1 MAYLVRIN
9 PARNERRYYL
19 IAVQSTIL
27 GQWCVV
33 CVHGRI
39 DRSARPLPPI
49 PCADEPAALAL
60 AERIE
65 QRKRRRGYVPAG
77 MNPERQSDDNQT
89 V

>member
-1 MAYLVRIN
+1 MPYLTKIDS
-9 PARNERRYYL
+9 ARNERRYYL
-19 IAVQSTIL
+19 IAVQATIL

-49 PCADEPAALAL
+49 PCADEPAAQQL

-65 QRKRRRGYVPAG
+65 QRKHRRGYVEAEHG
-77 MNPERQSDDNQT
+77 E
-89 V
+89 

>member
-1 MAYLVRIN
+1 MPYLVKIDPAIN
-9 PARNERRYYL
+9 ARRYYV
-19 IAVQSTIL
+19 IAVQATIL

-49 PCADEPAALAL
+49 PCADEPAARQL

-65 QRKRRRGYVPAG
+65 QHKRRRGYVEPD
-77 MNPERQSDDNQT
+77 PK
-89 V
+89 